1 MRVLIEGKIY
11 DSRFTPIL
19 IELDH
24 EEMEGMGLPFDRIL
38 ATPVYMTDR
47 AKMELANKDI
57 SRLGYL
63 EMFLDADGRKK
74 R

>member
-1 MRVLIEGKIY
+1 MRIYIGGKIY

-19 IELDH
+19 IELDP
-24 EEMEGMGLPFDRIL
+24 EEQMGMGLPVDRIL
-38 ATPVYMTDR
+38 ATPVYMTEKD
-47 AKMELANKDI
+47 KMDLAVKDI

-63 EMFLDADGRKK
+63 EMFMDTDERKK